1 MGVFPDDALQ
11 NAGAP
16 NSYVAARQRLTR
28 RREGGRIQNRQSNT
42 AITMQQG
49 R

>member
-1 MGVFPDDALQ
+1 MGIFQGDALQ

-28 RREGGRIQNRQSNT
+28 RCESGRIQNRQSNT
-42 AITMQQG
+42 AITVQQG